1 MWWLVGEQRGEYPVH
16 PDQVVD
22 QPAHRPVRTRGRRR
36 PLFGSDLGDQ
46 LTDRSERA
54 AELLDPGRALDVAA
68 ADAEVVAVRVSKYH
82 PPGAARATLVVD
94 HPAAEAKES
103 IDLLIPPA
111 VDRHQIKVHAV
122 LGWFL
127 LRHRDE
133 QQRQPAVGRQ
143 Q

>member
-1 MWWLVGEQRGEYPVH
+1 VLDEGRAL
-16 PDQVVD
+16 DQ
-22 QPAHRPVRTRGRRR
+22 
-36 PLFGSDLGDQ
+36 
-46 LTDRSERA
+46 
-54 AELLDPGRALDVAA
+54 GRALDVAVL
-68 ADAEVVAVRVSKYH
+68 DAELVAFRVCTHH
-82 PPGAARATLVVD
+82 PPGAVRATLVVD

-103 IDLLIPPA
+103 IDLLIPPT